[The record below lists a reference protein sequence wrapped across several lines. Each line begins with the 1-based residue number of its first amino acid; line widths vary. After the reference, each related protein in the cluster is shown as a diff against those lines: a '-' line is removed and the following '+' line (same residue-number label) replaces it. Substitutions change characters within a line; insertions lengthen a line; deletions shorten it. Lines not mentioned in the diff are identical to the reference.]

1 MKSAGKYIGINQR
14 VPFVVL
20 DTALHTYLKEGRIQ
34 REDVYCHLKEFFKG
48 ENRIG
53 KASGY
58 LFQIFKKNE
67 KHIISLSGQI
77 KASDYVKLPESDRTA
92 FILCILALTYPVTY
106 DLLLALSSG
115 FKVQPSLNSKYF
127 THKMTALYGSN
138 RSVYNAIE
146 ALIPTLI
153 EMRLINRKK
162 AGLYSFGEKLV
173 VAHPFISE
181 FIVYTDIKLSGS
193 KSILLD
199 DIKHR
204 SWYMFFEIN
213 FGKQTNYHLLK
224 FSESRLGQGYL
235 TI

>member
-20 DTALHTYLKEGRIQ
+20 DTALYSYLKEGRIQ
-34 REDVYCHLKEFFKG
+34 REDVYDHLKNFFKG

-58 LFQIFKKNE
+58 LFQMFKKNKE
-67 KHIISLSGQI
+67 YITRISGQI
-77 KASDYVKLPESDRTA
+77 KAADYIKLPEGDRKA
-92 FILCILALTYPVTY
+92 FILCILALTYPITY
-106 DLLLALSSG
+106 DLLLALASG
-115 FKVQPSLNSKYF
+115 FKVQPILNSKYF

-138 RSVYNAIE
+138 RSVYNAVESI
-146 ALIPTLI
+146 IPTLREI
-153 EMRLINRKK
+153 RLINMKNV
-162 AGLYSFGEKLV
+162 GLYSIGEKLEV
-173 VAHPFISE
+173 THPFISE

-204 SWYMFFEIN
+204 SWYMFFEIS